1 MVGALLCGACYRV
14 SVVNNSVADG
24 TEDSSETVVY
34 FLFGLVG
41 DPVVDVKEHCPNGAR
56 EVSYYA
62 GPIDLFVS
70 TLSLGF
76 VGMRT
81 VNIECAPPG
90 STAPGSTAPSS
101 APPGSAPPSSTA
113 PTGGAR

>member
-1 MVGALLCGACYRV
+1 MRNAWRLAIAACTICALLSAGCYRV
-14 SVVNNSVADG
+14 SVVDNTLDEG
-24 TEDSSETVVY
+24 TEDSSETVVF

-41 DPVVDVKEHCPNGAR
+41 DPVVDVKEHCPGGAR

-70 TLSLGF
+70 TITLGI

-81 VNIECAPPG
+81 VNIDCAHPR
-90 STAPGSTAPSS
+90 S
-101 APPGSAPPSSTA
+101 AA
-113 PTGGAR
+113 PTAGGAR